1 MANPVSAN
9 PTIWSNTQTFR
20 RLLPKNCLIVF
31 DHFVGLRLKGYGYFR
46 GVFRTLLY
54 IYNDHH
60 CVKSDRIRRYSGLHF
75 PAFGLNTEKYSVS
88 LCIQTECGKIR
99 TRITPNTDN
108 FYPLHISMIEIYLL
122 KQLTAKIRHL
132 IFQKT
137 SIGDF

>member
-20 RLLPKNCLIVF
+20 QLLPKNCLRVF

-60 CVKSDRIRRYSGLHF
+60 RVKSDQIRPYSGLHF

-88 LCIQTECGKIR
+88 LCIQTEYGKIR

-122 KQLTAKIRHL
+122 KWLAAKIRDL
-132 IFQKT
+132 F
-137 SIGDF
+137 F